1 MLKNLKNSAIVS
13 VTKHISHS
21 GQIFCEMIL
30 VNPKVDHA
38 RQKHFEKKCNSQN
51 IDFSPLLRQNF
62 SLLKITHFCRF

>member
-1 MLKNLKNSAIVS
+1 MLKNLKNSAIVT

-51 IDFSPLLRQNF
+51 IDFSP
-62 SLLKITHFCRF
+62 